1 LNLKKQRGVTKIK
14 KQTLTKIP
22 IFDLNLSA
30 FQHLHGNTPQLE
42 LQGTR
47 VTFLFNPDDTFY
59 RISGLY
65 NANTPVNAVDFVNA
79 QRQLRAMML
88 AKKGGQR

>member
-1 LNLKKQRGVTKIK
+1 MKKS
-14 KQTLTKIP
+14 TLAKIP

-30 FQHLHGNTPQLE
+30 FQHLHGNTPELE

-47 VTFLFNPDDTFY
+47 VIFLFNPDDTFY
-59 RISGLY
+59 QLSALY
-65 NANTPVNAVDFVNA
+65 NRNSTVNVLDYVNA

-88 AKKGGQR
+88 SMRNKQ

>member
-1 LNLKKQRGVTKIK
+1 MKKQSSN
-14 KQTLTKIP
+14 KIP

-30 FQHLHGNTPQLE
+30 FQHLHGNTPELE

-47 VTFLFNPDDTFY
+47 VIFLFNPDDTFY
-59 RISGLY
+59 RLSGLY
-65 NANTPVNAVDFVNA
+65 NSNTPVNIIDYVNA

-88 AKKGGQR
+88 AMKGGQK

>member
-1 LNLKKQRGVTKIK
+1 MKKT
-14 KQTLTKIP
+14 TSAKIP

-47 VTFLFNPDDTFY
+47 VIFLFNPDDTFY
-59 RISGLY
+59 KLSGLY
-65 NANTPVNAVDFVNA
+65 NSNTPVNVIDFVSA

-88 AKKGGQR
+88 SMRGQK